1 MARQI
6 AVLAS
11 GGTGQPSN
19 ITQVSGV
26 NNPAALAAQAYTVA
40 RVPVDGV
47 IRGDDGAT
55 YTVPAVRASNPTS
68 ISSAL
73 FRLLADANLRG
84 INAVS
89 GNSDGIIAIPD
100 LASGYAHLAVQEA
113 RKPGYYA
120 ALKGRRYVCKSPD
133 LTGVAAP
140 TSLTLTT
147 PTFLIVAGATKEVI
161 VRRITVSMPLK
172 ATATTFR
179 ALVKTDTANR
189 YSSGGTARA
198 PGTLN
203 QGNTV
208 ATGLTRNTEAPTAT
222 SESTAV
228 GVGSKSGLVSDGA
241 VIEFLFDDGLIV
253 PASGS
258 LLLYV
263 VTATAGAT
271 VDYEIE
277 FEEVD
282 VQ

>member
-6 AVLAS
+6 AVLAA

-26 NNPAALAAQAYTVA
+26 NNPGALAAQAYSVA

-55 YTVPAVRASNPTS
+55 YSVPGVRASNPTS
-68 ISSAL
+68 ISSTIL
-73 FRLLADANLRG
+73 RLLADANTRG
-84 INAVS
+84 INSAS

-100 LASGYAHLAVQEA
+100 LQAGYAHLAVQEA
-113 RKPGYYA
+113 RKPGYFA

-133 LTGVAAP
+133 MTGVAAA
-140 TSLTLTT
+140 TSLTLTA
-147 PTFLIVAGATKEVI
+147 PTFLIVPGATKEVI
-161 VRRITVSMPLK
+161 VRRVTVSMPLK
-172 ATATTFR
+172 GTSTTFR
-179 ALVKTDTANR
+179 ALIKTDTANR

-203 QGNTV
+203 QGNTI

-222 SESTAV
+222 SESTVV
-228 GVGSKSGLVSDGA
+228 GVGCKSGLVSDGA
-241 VIEFLFDDGLIV
+241 VIEFLFEDGLIV

-258 LLLYV
+258 FLLYV
-263 VTATAGAT
+263 ITATNAAT
-271 VDYEIE
+271 IDYEIE